1 MGQFDNKVA
10 LVTGGTKGIGLAIA
24 ELFLKEGAK
33 GVAFTGRHEDEGKAV
48 QERLGERSLF
58 ITQDVSK
65 EEDWQNATKAVV
77 EKFGQLD
84 AIVNNA
90 GIGTPLGIE
99 EMTLDHWNR
108 EIAID
113 LTGTML
119 GCKYGVKAMKEH
131 GGAIVNISS
140 IEGMIGDMVFI
151 LHCLN

>member
-33 GVAFTGRHEDEGKAV
+33 GVAFTCRHEDEGKVV

-77 EKFGQLD
+77 DKFGQLD

-90 GIGTPLGIE
+90 GIGTPLWIE

-131 GGAIVNISS
+131 GGAIVNWAPVGSKT
-140 IEGMIGDMVFI
+140 V
-151 LHCLN
+151 

>member
-65 EEDWQNATKAVV
+65 EE
-77 EKFGQLD
+77 
-84 AIVNNA
+84 
-90 GIGTPLGIE
+90 TPPKPLLKNLGSLMRLSTTPE
-99 EMTLDHWNR
+99 
-108 EIAID
+108 
-113 LTGTML
+113 L
-119 GCKYGVKAMKEH
+119 GLRWGSRK
-131 GGAIVNISS
+131 
-140 IEGMIGDMVFI
+140 
-151 LHCLN
+151 